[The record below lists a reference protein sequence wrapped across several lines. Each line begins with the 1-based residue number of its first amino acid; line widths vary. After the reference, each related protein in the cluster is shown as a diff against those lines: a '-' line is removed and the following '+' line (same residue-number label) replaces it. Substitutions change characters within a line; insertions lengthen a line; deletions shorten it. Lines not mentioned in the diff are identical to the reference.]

1 MVDKITFF
9 DIIMNRIFYLP
20 LFLLLILFSCKGSE
34 DSHSTPSDISI
45 IVNSDSIQNRNSA
58 TFYSELNQND
68 ERYLA
73 LLYSLRQPVGENRTD
88 SLNDVTIL
96 TISRYSDGSLS
107 EGLGVYIKDYIKN
120 RPNFISHIY
129 QLEGFDNIISLLIY
143 EIGNDNGLDV
153 YSSISQEEFV
163 KMKNKYLTEI
173 IPYTS
178 EKEREIIGEN
188 FDKEYQRIINLN

>member
-1 MVDKITFF
+1 
-9 DIIMNRIFYLP
+9 MNKIFYLP
-20 LFLLLILFSCKGSE
+20 LFLLLILFSCNGTNHHPIS
-34 DSHSTPSDISI
+34 SDISI
-45 IVNSDSIQNRNSA
+45 TGYSDTIQKPNSD
-58 TFYSELNQND
+58 TFYSELNKND

-107 EGLGVYIKDYIKN
+107 EGLGIYIKDYIKN
-120 RPNFISHIY
+120 RPNFISHIS
-129 QLEGFDNIISLLIY
+129 QLEGFDNLISLLIY

-153 YSSISQEEFV
+153 YSRISQEEFI

-178 EKEREIIGEN
+178 EKEREIVCEY
-188 FDKEYQRIINLN
+188 FDKEYQRIINLD

>member
-1 MVDKITFF
+1 
-9 DIIMNRIFYLP
+9 MNRIFYLP

-120 RPNFISHIY
+120 RPNFISHIS
-129 QLEGFDNIISLLIY
+129 QLEGFDKLISLLIY

-153 YSSISQEEFV
+153 YSRVSQEEFI

-178 EKEREIIGEN
+178 EKEREIVCEY
-188 FDKEYQRIINLN
+188 FDKEYQRIINLD